1 MWMRDASTSSSSS
14 ATDDAPVAPA
24 GKRALT
30 QRLAASGTREVPVAA
45 PPQEALGAVQRQAL
59 ARDLR
64 EALGQFEPSS
74 VQRRAEGLSGLQP
87 AEVQAHA
94 ARGRRG
100 GGQVLPYLDVLERA
114 FAPHQLGT
122 VRAHFGG
129 EAQAASEAIGARAY
143 TRGEDV
149 VFAESSPSLWLVAHE
164 VAHVVQQR
172 AGVAL
177 TGGVG
182 QAGDGYEQ
190 QADAVAE
197 AVVRGEP
204 AAELLGQATP
214 QAHALGAEAEVQ
226 CAPGTKKA
234 KKPAAPKP
242 PAVKAAVPL
251 IGCDAYVACDAV
263 GFTET
268 GEPLQIAGQQWG
280 VVVDQLVD
288 VKTKKG
294 EGPYEATSR
303 VLVRLADGTQ
313 LWLAIG
319 EVQVAP
325 AGLAQDASLD
335 RERGDH
341 AQLAAR
347 FNREFANALTAFDG
361 GLTSESAAELFSA
374 EQREALWSF
383 LATKIV
389 PEGLFTSMP
398 LGKATVPQ
406 RTLVAAHILS
416 VGKYVRQGELPDEQQ
431 LRRAQADFCYHWV
444 QFVWNYA
451 GINEGKGGNAAYRG
465 VVGPTGKISFGA
477 GAQLLSDEAGNPLG
491 QQPVAPAGTLGY
503 FGENAKNEQRS
514 ARRESL
520 GEAELADMLRP
531 GDWIWIY
538 NGNASA
544 GGGHSVVFAGWTSGE
559 RGKAIDQP
567 VFLPPHALEPGATE
581 EHDGE
586 LEEVRFAWAMAYS
599 QQNNSPKT
607 EAEQGGHAHPMK
619 LGPYFYRQA
628 MPDGKGK
635 HTITPVYCVTR
646 PDPESSRPDAR
657 EELLQYKRSSA
668 LEANLGWLKAH
679 GLELEAVRA
688 HLAKACRELR
698 RQALVTT
705 LDEEQ
710 SQLADELIESDEA
723 TIEAVTDLAA
733 LVQRLTLPG
742 KNVKV
747 KINGLLETLRLD
759 PAALGAVGG
768 PKAGAPVDEGRM
780 LALALEANRR
790 AMTKAGLEPEKVVEL
805 VRAKVEAAE
814 KAGSKRKVSAAAAS
828 ANAETLASLEAL
840 SPAPGLESLGVEVA
854 KLQVLRAVAPTG
866 WWKDVAAGFTKPQLA
881 SAKR

>member
-14 ATDDAPVAPA
+14 ATDDATVASA

-59 ARDLR
+59 ARDLH

-74 VQRRAEGLSGLQP
+74 VQRRAQGPSGLQP

-149 VFAESSPSLWLVAHE
+149 VFAEGSPSLWLVAHE

-204 AAELLGQATP
+204 AAELLGHAAP
-214 QAHALGAEAEVQ
+214 QAHDDAAEVQ

-234 KKPAAPKP
+234 KKPAKPKP

-251 IGCDAYVACDAV
+251 VGCDAYVACDAV

-335 RERGDH
+335 REHGDH

-416 VGKYVRQGELPDEQQ
+416 VGKYVRQGDLPDEQQ

-451 GINEGKGGNAAYRG
+451 GINEGKGGNADYRG

-477 GAQLLSDEAGNPLG
+477 GAQLLSDEAGHPLG
-491 QQPVAPAGTLGY
+491 QQPVAAEGTLGH
-503 FGENAKNEQRS
+503 FGANAKNEQRA

-520 GEAELADMLRP
+520 GEAELEDMLQP

-538 NGNASA
+538 NGNGSA
-544 GGGHSVVFAGWTSGE
+544 GGGHSVVFAGWTDAG
-559 RGKAIDQP
+559 GKPIAKP
-567 VFLPPHALEPGATE
+567 VFQDRHPLEPGATE
-581 EHDGE
+581 EHDGQ
-586 LEEVRFAWAMAYS
+586 LEECRFAWAMAYS

-607 EAEQGGHAHPMK
+607 EAEQGGHAHSMK

-646 PDPESSRPDAR
+646 PDPESRRPDAR
-657 EELLQYKRSSA
+657 EELLQYKRSA
-668 LEANLGWLKAH
+668 VLEANLGWLKAQ

-698 RQALVTT
+698 KQALVTT

-710 SQLADELIESDEA
+710 RQLAEQIIEGAEA
-723 TIEAVTDLAA
+723 TIEDVSDLAA

-747 KINGLLETLRLD
+747 KVDGLLERLRLE
-759 PAALGAVGG
+759 PAKLGAVGG

-780 LALALEANRR
+780 LTLALEANRR
-790 AMTKAGLEPEKVVEL
+790 AMAKAGLEPEKVAEL

-866 WWKDVAAGFTKPQLA
+866 WWKDVAAGFTKAQLA
-881 SAKR
+881 GAKR